1 MSRLSP
7 LRFFAAVSPPA
18 RVLVAVLAVL
28 ASGAVALEVV
38 DAGASDWVLA
48 SIVIVQIFAS
58 STGFHRHAT
67 RGYYDPI
74 LLAEGPGVRLALAHF
89 VVSVAPGVGAW
100 SATGIA
106 QVIAARSLSV
116 PALRASGWAALLLV
130 SAVPWASSL
139 RTSRFAVGVLWL
151 LLTASLLVSGLLLGP
166 LAAIHSDASW
176 AALHPL
182 RAIGVGLGFPMVI
195 PSLRWPAPV
204 LCGFVGISFLG
215 LAVGVAQVVRGE
227 FPLSEEG
234 EGS

>member
-1 MSRLSP
+1 LTPLAP

-18 RVLVAVLAVL
+18 RVLVAVLAIL
-28 ASGAVALEVV
+28 AGGAVVLEAV

-48 SIVIVQIFAS
+48 SIAIVQLFAS
-58 STGFHRHAT
+58 ATGFHRHAT
-67 RGYYDPI
+67 RGYYDPG
-74 LLAEGPGVRLALAHF
+74 LLDGARTRLALAHF
-89 VVSVAPGVGAW
+89 VVSAAPGLAAW
-100 SATGIA
+100 GITGTA
-106 QVIAARSLSV
+106 EAIAARSLSV

-151 LLTASLLVSGLLLGP
+151 LLTASLLVSGVLLGP

>member
-74 LLAEGPGVRLALAHF
+74 LLAEGSGVRLALAHF
-89 VVSVAPGVGAW
+89 VVSVVPGVGAW

-116 PALRASGWAALLLV
+116 PAFRAPGWAALLLI
-130 SAVPWASSL
+130 SAIPWAASV
-139 RTSRFAVGVLWL
+139 RISRFAAGALWL
-151 LLTASLLVSGLLLGP
+151 LVTASLLVSGVLLGP
-166 LAAIHSDASW
+166 LSAIHSQPSW

-182 RAIGVGLGFPMVI
+182 RAIGVGLAFPMVI
-195 PSLRWPAPV
+195 PSLGWPAPV
-204 LCGFVGISFLG
+204 IGGFLG
-215 LAVGVAQVVRGE
+215 VSLLALSLGVAQIVRGE
-227 FPLSEEG
+227 FALSEEG
-234 EGS
+234 T